1 MVLFPNAKINLG
13 LNIVRK
19 RKDGYHDLETFF
31 YPLNI
36 YDAVEIISEVND
48 KTQTPP
54 IDSITFHSS
63 GLTVE
68 GSIENNLCVKAYQL
82 LKKDFPLL
90 PSIKMHLHK
99 NIPMGAGLGGGSADG
114 AFVLKLLNQKYHL
127 QLSQQQFIN
136 YALQLGSDCPFF
148 IINKPC
154 LATSRGEKMSE
165 INIDLSTYKFLL
177 VNPQIHISTSWAFA
191 NIQPTVPIKPIQQII
206 TQPIHT
212 WKEELVNDFEQPVF
226 KKYASIHSLKN
237 EMYKM
242 GAIYAAMSGSGSTVF
257 GIFEKEK
264 KIIPSFPQNYFVQE
278 VAV

>member
-1 MVLFPNAKINLG
+1 MIVFPNCKINLG
-13 LNIVRK
+13 LNIIRK
-19 RKDGYHDLETFF
+19 REDGFHDLETFF

-36 YDAVEIISEVND
+36 CDAVEIIQTND
-48 KTQTPP
+48 SNNISYTST
-54 IDSITFHSS
+54 
-63 GLTVE
+63 GLAIAGNE
-68 GSIENNLCVKAYQL
+68 QNNLCIKAYQL
-82 LKKDFPLL
+82 FKKDFPLL

-114 AFVLKLLNQKYHL
+114 AFVLKLLNQKFNL
-127 QLSQQQFIN
+127 QLSQQQLIN

-154 LATSRGEKMSE
+154 FATSRGEKMNE
-165 INIDLSTYKFLL
+165 ININLSAYKFLL

-191 NIQPTVPIKPIQQII
+191 NIQPTIPSKSIQQII

-212 WKEELVNDFEQPVF
+212 WKNELVNDFEKPVF
-226 KKYASIHSLKN
+226 QQHTSIHSIKN

-242 GAIYAAMSGSGSTVF
+242 GALYAAMSGSGSTIF

-264 KIIPSFPQNYFVQE
+264 KLSYSFPENYFVQE
-278 VAV
+278 IAV